1 MSDTESLFTRR
12 SVLKT
17 AGAAT
22 AVAGGAAA
30 LGTVNATTSQQAAGW
45 QTYADDQVP
54 TSKTLRSV
62 TMTTRGPVAVGAT
75 GNLLTYAMNGKGTP
89 ADYDVTAHEW
99 ELAFSNGPQTRGAP
113 LRAASTTDDGK
124 RVYFVG
130 GSGAFGAFD
139 VETKTKYNYSAPSG
153 KTSTWEGISVVGD
166 VGEEVIYASN
176 GSGEVMR
183 MPFDQQQ
190 KCLLTDLEE
199 DGVNLVKPASGSNA
213 AAIDMRESRPGYGHV
228 VDTSS
233 NALENTG
240 DSYETDSWDN
250 IGIPDSQVATTDV
263 ISYETQDVDRAYVSA
278 GGGKLYRLEC
288 SCNNWTPLQLGTKRL
303 NCVTREGDK
312 KLVVGNS
319 GRIFEKTPETQWTQL
334 DSPVESNLLEARYGR
349 PAPDSENVYP
359 DVAVGS
365 SGLAVFRLPPEV
377 TQS

>member
-1 MSDTESLFTRR
+1 MSNTDSILTRR

-30 LGTVNATTSQQAAGW
+30 LGTVNAATSQQAAGW
-45 QTYADDQVP
+45 QTFADDQMP
-54 TSKTLRSV
+54 TGKTLQSV

-75 GNLLTYAMNGKGTP
+75 GNLLTYDTGGKGT
-89 ADYDVTAHEW
+89 ASDYDISAHTW
-99 ELAFSNGPQTRGAP
+99 ELAFDNGPQTRGAP

-166 VGEEVIYASN
+166 VDEEVVYASN

-183 MPFDQQQ
+183 MPFDQTR
-190 KCLLTDLEE
+190 KCLLTDLDKE
-199 DGVNLVKPASGSNA
+199 GVNLIKPASGSNA
-213 AAIDMRESRPGYGHV
+213 AAIDMRESRPGYGHI

-240 DSYETDSWDN
+240 DSYATDSWKN
-250 IGIPDSQVATTDV
+250 IGIPNSQVATTDV
-263 ISYETQDVDRAYVSA
+263 ISYETQDVDRAFVTA

-288 SCNNWTPLQLGTKRL
+288 SCTNWTPIQLGTKRL

-312 KLVVGNS
+312 KLVTGNS
-319 GRIFEKTPETQWTQL
+319 GRIFEKTPDTQWTQL
-334 DSPVESNLLEARYGR
+334 DSPTNGNLLEARYGR
-349 PAPDSENVYP
+349 EAPDGNVYP
-359 DVAVGS
+359 DVAVGG
-365 SGLAVFRLPPEV
+365 SGLAVYRLPPEV
-377 TQS
+377 